1 MGTVIAI
8 ASQKGG
14 VGKTTT
20 TLNLGFSLSRLGGK
34 VLLIDGDP
42 QGGLS
47 FASNVKKRARGTLV
61 DVLRGRVGAAEA
73 VTFARDGQIGVVA
86 MGCSDASDVD
96 LVERTAHSGVFAK
109 LITEFA
115 QGFDY
120 AFIDAPGGLGTFSRA
135 LLAACDGVVG
145 VLTCDALSMRSLPG
159 LLKTLQSLTGEGVG
173 GPRLEGL
180 LATMIDPRRI
190 QDRDLLQRLRSAL
203 PQGALFETVIP
214 FDDSFE
220 QASLS
225 SVPVALLPS
234 AAEAARS
241 YMALA
246 VEFRTRLSRGRGESD
261 GDLGLF

>member
-61 DVLRGRVGAAEA
+61 DVLRGRIAPSDA

-86 MGCSDASDVD
+86 MGCSEASDVD
-96 LVERTAHSGVFAK
+96 LVERTASSGVFAK

-120 AFIDAPGGLGTFSRA
+120 AFIDAPGGLGTFSRS

-159 LLKTLQSLTGEGVG
+159 LLKALQSLTGDGT

-180 LATMIDPRRI
+180 LATMIDPRRV

-246 VEFRTRLSRGRGESD
+246 VEFRTRLGRGRGESD